1 MLATEG
7 GDWSDD
13 DGAVVMKE
21 NPDDWSVCEVVDGS
35 ETLDNWVELYDEDNK
50 LWNMDVDVEVEVRH
64 WTTGLSCTMKTTHF
78 GTWTLM
84 WRWRCYRMMT
94 TLSI

>member
-1 MLATEG
+1 MATEG

-50 LWNMDVDVEVEVRH
+50 LWNMDVDVEVEVLQDDDPFEYLEPKCH
-64 WTTGLSCTMKTTHF
+64 YT
-78 GTWTLM
+78 
-84 WRWRCYRMMT
+84 
-94 TLSI
+94 

>member
-1 MLATEG
+1 MLLLATEG

-21 NPDDWSVCEVVDGS
+21 NPDDWSVCEVVNGS

-50 LWNMDVDVEVEVRH
+50 LWNMDVDVEVEVLQDDDPFEYLEPKCH
-64 WTTGLSCTMKTTHF
+64 YT
-78 GTWTLM
+78 
-84 WRWRCYRMMT
+84 
-94 TLSI
+94 

>member
-1 MLATEG
+1 MATEG

-50 LWNMDVDVEVEVRH
+50 LWNMDVDVEVEVLQDDDPFEH
-64 WTTGLSCTMKTTHF
+64 LEPKCHYT
-78 GTWTLM
+78 
-84 WRWRCYRMMT
+84 
-94 TLSI
+94 